1 MDAMTSMTR
10 VYERLAAGECVPMRE
25 GKRARPTGPAVAC
38 PKCKGGG
45 TVVEEHPAPA
55 IYRYLEANCSE
66 CWGTGKHVPFVIE
79 PDPMMLAPWTS
90 ADLRGVAR
98 SVRETLMGQR
108 VSVVEND
115 DRTISVAI
123 TPTEREGYRVF
134 LSTHTIG
141 KRGQL
146 DLETWQIAI
155 RLADAELRAL
165 GYRET

>member
-1 MDAMTSMTR
+1 MDNLTDL
-10 VYERLAAGECVPMRE
+10 YERLAEGQSVPMRD

-45 TVVEEHPAPA
+45 TVVEEQPAAA
-55 IYRYLEANCSE
+55 IFRYLETHCSE
-66 CWGTGKHVPFVIE
+66 CWGTGKLVPFVVE

-108 VSVVEND
+108 VAVVENN

-123 TPTEREGYRVF
+123 TPPEREGYRVF
-134 LSTHTIG
+134 LSAHTIR

-155 RLADAELRAL
+155 RLADAELRVL

>member
-1 MDAMTSMTR
+1 MDILTDF
-10 VYERLAAGECVPMRE
+10 YERLAAGQSVPLPD
-25 GKRARPTGPAVAC
+25 GKCARPTGPAVAC

-45 TVVEEHPAPA
+45 TVVEKQPAA
-55 IYRYLEANCSE
+55 ASYRYLETHCSE
-66 CWGTGKHVPFVIE
+66 CWGTGKHIPFVVE
-79 PDPMMLAPWTS
+79 ADPMMLAPWTS

-108 VSVVEND
+108 VAVVEND